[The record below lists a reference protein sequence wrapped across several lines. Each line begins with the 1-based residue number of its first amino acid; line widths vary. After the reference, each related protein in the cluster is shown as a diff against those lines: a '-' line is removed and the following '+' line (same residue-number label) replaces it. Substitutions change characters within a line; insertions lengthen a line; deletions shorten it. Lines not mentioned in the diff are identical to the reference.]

1 MENMATKNT
10 AAFTLTEMMVVVVVV
25 TLLMGFAWHFYFSG
39 RETMR
44 HTVSQSQIQLD
55 TRIFLDHL
63 EVEMSSCYA
72 FSEVDTQNKKFS
84 FYSYTFTPPHLDD
97 VLYDP
102 TGKPH
107 TTGADSE
114 ASLMMVKYEYEW
126 KEDGTVVK
134 RRTPGKLY
142 FLQNPMKFSES
153 EPTDPRYSSMEKTVL
168 RDIADFEVKAYS
180 QKIQRE
186 GEVLNPVIEPVTA
199 PDKIEDAAFIVL
211 RLHTRI
217 DEQSEKRRDEELD
230 IVTKFYSSVKLSEVA
245 NPGYFASTDR
255 DGRF

>member
-1 MENMATKNT
+1 MAIKKSTG
-10 AAFTLTEMMVVVVVV
+10 FTLTEMMVVVVLV

-55 TRIFLDHL
+55 TRLFLDHL
-63 EVEMSSCYA
+63 EIEMSSCYA

-97 VLYDP
+97 VLYETDGTP
-102 TGKPH
+102 QNTGE
-107 TTGADSE
+107 DSE
-114 ASLMMVKYEYEW
+114 ASLSMVKYEYEW
-126 KEDGTVVK
+126 KDDGKVIK
-134 RRTPGKLY
+134 RRTPGKLN
-142 FLQNPMKFSES
+142 FLQNPMRFTEA
-153 EPTDPRYSSMEKTVL
+153 EATDARYSSMEKTVL

-186 GEVLNPVIEPVTA
+186 GEVLTPVIDPVTA
-199 PDKIEDAAFIVL
+199 PDKMDEATFIVL
-211 RLHTRI
+211 RLHTKI
-217 DEQSEKRRDEELD
+217 DELSERRRDEELD

-245 NPGYFASTDR
+245 NPGAFASTDR